1 LERITLTG
9 LASYFSPPTS
19 NSGPTDVVVGSDK
32 NIWFTEENLGNIAKF
47 TGLQN
52 SYQRVGDPS
61 GCCCCG
67 GGPDTQVAQTG
78 DMHTTFPVD
87 FNQSTPTKGDY
98 LVYNSNTVNVLPII
112 ETTFH
117 TDSGATLPSTIQDQL
132 TWNNGTPQSAV
143 SFSTTGHN
151 PGDTFLFDVQVASAV
166 TATGN
171 YPFQIQIT
179 AGSVTRF
186 YSGNAYIA
194 VNGSSDALGQ
204 GITLAAQDSLV
215 ADTQGVMFVKGDGFS
230 RYFPNGP
237 TTTYISP
244 GFDFGTLVKNGDGSY
259 TYTEK
264 DQTKENFNSSGQL
277 TSVVDSDGVAVTY
290 SYSSGNLSTVS
301 EPDGGVAT
309 LQYSSGLLSKIL
321 EPGGRTVTIGHDASG
336 NLTSVTNPDGG
347 LRTLTYDSADRLVT
361 DAWGPLKATMTYDTA
376 KSVLTQIDRG
386 GGATTQ
392 ISSANTVGFATSPA
406 KNASQAVGVT
416 TDALSHP
423 TTYSLDPLGYTTQLQ
438 TPDGGIQIF
447 ARDCAEQCTAITD
460 QLGRTT
466 TYTYAYGPS
475 DGDLVQITN
484 PDGSAETFQ
493 YDPTFH
499 KVTQQQDTRGDLT
512 TSTYDTS
519 TGDLLTTK
527 DALNEVT
534 TQTWSGGLLQTVTD
548 PLNHTATY
556 QWDTAHRRLTD
567 TIDPLNNRTTYG
579 YDAAGNQIT
588 VKDALG
594 RVTTTAFDGMRRA
607 TTVTDANGGV
617 VTMTYNA
624 IGELLTQTDQL
635 GHQTQNGYDMHGW
648 QTSTTQAVGTSVQA
662 ITTMAYDV
670 LGRLT
675 AQTDANNHTTSYGY
689 DAVGRQITQTSPVG
703 GVQTSTY
710 DLAGQLIASTDPL
723 NHTTTF
729 GYNLRG
735 WQTSVKDALGNLSTS
750 LYDTEGN
757 VTVQIDANSNRTTML
772 YDALNREY
780 QTTNAI
786 GGISTVLFDAAGNST
801 ATIDELGR
809 RTTYSFDPLNRQTQV
824 QDALGDLSTTIY
836 DAVSNVTVSIDPL
849 GDRTTMAYDVLN
861 RQTTTTDPMGFI
873 STTAYDAASNVTSTS
888 NARGYTTTFAYDA
901 SNRQT
906 QVTNGLG
913 GLATT
918 VYDLASNVIAQV
930 DERGDRTTFG
940 YDAANRRT
948 TQTDSLNHTVTTVY
962 DLAGNVIKTID
973 ALGFTTTMNY
983 DADNRRTSVVDPS
996 GGIVTTVYD
1005 AVGNVTNTIDQLGN
1019 TTTFVF
1025 DALSR
1030 QTQVID
1036 PRIGITTTLY
1046 DAVGNATN
1054 IIDSVGNKTTFVFD
1068 ALNRETQMI
1077 DPLGNSATFAY
1088 DKASRMTSVTDRD
1101 GRRRDFSFDN
1111 DRRKIRETW
1120 VVSGSTTDLLTFSY
1134 DKNSNLV
1141 TAADYHGAYT
1151 MAYDALDRMT
1161 AVQEPFGQI
1170 LTSIFDPVGNRTVL
1184 QDSLGGTMTSI
1195 YDAANRLTTR
1205 EFGGS
1210 GQTPLRINMSY
1221 TTRNQLATETRYSD
1235 LAGTQTVGY
1244 STLTYDAGSR
1254 LINLDHQNGSGT
1266 NLANYTYG
1274 YDLANRLTTETLN
1287 GGAPTTYG
1295 YDVTNQLA
1303 TVVNSSGTT
1312 TFGYDLNG
1320 NRTNTGYVTGSE
1332 NQLTTDGTYSYTYD
1346 KEGNLITKTNIST
1359 SEQWTFGYDN
1369 LNHMISAIDKNSS
1382 GTTLTYATYLY
1393 DVFGNRIEKDVWQTG
1408 GSTTTMRFSW
1418 DHPVDPSGL
1427 GGGGNIWADLNS
1439 SNGLVTRYILSDGLD
1454 QLIARISSSGAA
1466 AWFLND
1472 RLGSVRNFTDNSGS
1486 LIDTITYDGFG
1497 NITTESRSSNGGRF
1511 KFTGREFDSETGF
1524 QFNRARY
1531 YDPKTGRWT
1540 SQDPLGF
1547 EAGDANIYRYAI
1559 NSPTNHLDP
1568 KGLQKKDQVCF
1579 TSIEIDDKH
1588 NWTNRGTTMKVGEIG
1603 DKTSFAYGFTVEIKA
1618 DVSPGYSIEKYVDD
1632 NKDKL
1637 RQEAF
1642 TVTQFYENGGF
1653 DDPKKWNYIVAD
1665 KAHPKGADG
1674 QTTKKADAMKA
1685 LNEFFN
1691 TYSPPYMMDRVV
1703 NKDLFSTRFAN
1714 YDHDAKHVKY
1724 YDAPLFLNRPNDD
1737 PATISADRY
1746 ELIGDLEAIRVFAE
1760 GTDGK
1765 KIDAKFWYY
1774 RQAKSENGKWTFV
1787 EPRWGPD
1794 PKLPHTWTPK

>member
-1 LERITLTG
+1 MR
-9 LASYFSPPTS
+9 
-19 NSGPTDVVVGSDK
+19 
-32 NIWFTEENLGNIAKF
+32 
-47 TGLQN
+47 
-52 SYQRVGDPS
+52 
-61 GCCCCG
+61 
-67 GGPDTQVAQTG
+67 
-78 DMHTTFPVD
+78 TTFPVD

-112 ETTFH
+112 ETTFYS
-117 TDSGATLPSTIQDQL
+117 DSGATLPSTIQDQL

-179 AGSVTRF
+179 AGSVTRY

-215 ADTQGVMFVKGDGFS
+215 ADTQGVMFVKGDGFP

-347 LRTLTYDSADRLVT
+347 LRTLSYDSADRLVT

-406 KNASQAVGVT
+406 KNASQAVGVI
-416 TDALSHP
+416 TDGLSHL

-438 TPDGGIQIF
+438 TPDGGIQIIVYN
-447 ARDCAEQCTAITD
+447 CAEQCVSDTN
-460 QLGRTT
+460 QLGETT
-466 TYTYAYGPS
+466 TYTYAYGPG
-475 DGDLVQITN
+475 DGDRIQITF
-484 PDGSAETFQ
+484 PDGSVQKFQ

-499 KVTQQQDTRGDLT
+499 EVTQEQDTRGDLT
-512 TSTYDTS
+512 TMTYDSS
-519 TGDLLTTK
+519 TGDLLTIK

-534 TQTWSGGLLQTVTD
+534 TQTWSSGLLQTVTD
-548 PLNHTATY
+548 PLNHTTTY

-567 TIDPLNNRTTYG
+567 TIDALNNRTTYG

-588 VKDALG
+588 VQDALG

-607 TTVTDANGGV
+607 TTVTDANGGM

-635 GHQTQNGYDMHGW
+635 GHLTQNNYDMHGW
-648 QTSTTQAVGTSVQA
+648 LTSTTDAVGTSVQRT
-662 ITTMAYDV
+662 TTMVYDV
-670 LGRLT
+670 LGRQT

-703 GVQTSTY
+703 GVYTSTY

-723 NHTTTF
+723 NHSTTF
-729 GYNLRG
+729 SYNLRG

-750 LYDTEGN
+750 IYDTEGN
-757 VTVQIDANSNRTTML
+757 ITVQIDANGNRTTML

-780 QTTNAI
+780 QATNAI
-786 GGISTVLFDAAGNST
+786 GGISTVLFDAAGNNT

-849 GDRTTMAYDVLN
+849 GNRMTMAYDVLN
-861 RQTTTTDPMGFI
+861 RRTTTTDPMGFV
-873 STTAYDAASNVTSTS
+873 STIAYDAASNVTSTTKP
-888 NARGYTTTFAYDA
+888 RGYTTTFAYDA
-901 SNRQT
+901 LNRRTQT
-906 QVTNGLG
+906 TNALV

-918 VYDLASNVIAQV
+918 VYDLVGNVIAQV
-930 DERGDRTTFG
+930 DQRGDRTTFG
-940 YDAANRRT
+940 YDPASRQT
-948 TQTDSLNHTVTTVY
+948 SQTDPLNHTVTAVY

-983 DADNRRTSVVDPS
+983 DADNRRTSVVEPS
-996 GGIVTTVYD
+996 SGIVTTAYD
-1005 AVGNVTNTIDQLGN
+1005 RDGNVTNAIDQLGN
-1019 TTTFVF
+1019 TTTYAF
-1025 DALSR
+1025 DPLNR
-1030 QTQVID
+1030 QTLTID
-1036 PRIGITTTLY
+1036 AKGGITTTVF
-1046 DAVGNATN
+1046 DAVSNTVN
-1054 IIDSVGNKTTFVFD
+1054 VIDSVGNKTTFVFD

-1077 DPLGNSATFAY
+1077 DPLGNSATFAF
-1088 DKASRMTSVTDRD
+1088 DKASRMTSTTDRD
-1101 GRRRDFSFDN
+1101 GRRRDFSFDKDN
-1111 DRRKIRETW
+1111 RETGQTW
-1120 VVSGSTTDLLTFSY
+1120 VVSGSTTNVLTFTY
-1134 DKNSNLV
+1134 DKNSNLL
-1141 TAADYHGAYT
+1141 TGADYHGTYT
-1151 MAYDALDRMT
+1151 MGYDALDRMT

-1170 LTSIFDPVGNRTVL
+1170 LTSIFDAVGNRTVL
-1184 QDSLGGTMTSI
+1184 QDSLGGTTTSI

-1221 TTRNQLATETRYSD
+1221 TVRNQLATETRYSD

-1244 STLTYDAGSR
+1244 STFTYDAESR

-1266 NLANYTYG
+1266 NLTNYTYG
-1274 YDLANRLTTETLN
+1274 YDLADRVTTETLN
-1287 GGAPTTYG
+1287 AGTPITYS
-1295 YDVTNQLA
+1295 YDKTNQLINDSQTA
-1303 TVVNSSGTT
+1303 YT
-1312 TFGYDLNG
+1312 YDLNG
-1320 NRTNTGYVTGSE
+1320 NRTMTGYQTGNNNE
-1332 NQLTTDGTYSYTYD
+1332 LTNDGTWTYAYD
-1346 KEGNLITKTNIST
+1346 KEGNQISKTKTAT
-1359 SEQWTFGYDN
+1359 GEVWTFGYDN

-1382 GTTLTYATYLY
+1382 GTTLTYATYVY
-1393 DVFGNRIEKDVWQTG
+1393 DVFGNRIEKDVWQSG
-1408 GSTTTMRFSW
+1408 GSTTTRFAW
-1418 DHPVDPSGL
+1418 DNPVDPSGL

-1439 SNGLVTRYILSDGLD
+1439 SNALVTRYVLGDAMD
-1454 QLIARISSSGAA
+1454 QLIARISSGGMA
-1466 AWFLND
+1466 AWYLTD
-1472 RLGSVRNFTDNSGS
+1472 RLGSMRNITDNSGS

-1497 NITTESRSSNGGRF
+1497 NINTESQSSNGGRF
-1511 KFTGREFDSETGF
+1511 KWTSREADTETGL

-1531 YDPKTGRWT
+1531 YDPRTGRWT
-1540 SQDPLGF
+1540 SQDPMTF
-1547 EAGDANIYRYAI
+1547 AAGDANLYRYVYNDPSNENDPLGLAVNI
-1559 NSPTNHLDP
+1559 KNIIATDKKGEGFAGLDL
-1568 KGLQKKDQVCF
+1568 GLLFGKEK
-1579 TSIEIDDKH
+1579 
-1588 NWTNRGTTMKVGEIG
+1588 
-1603 DKTSFAYGFTVEIKA
+1603 FAYGFKITVNATVGCNETLEKAVEEKNVTIKQYIYQLSQTGKTDQKERLNTLTDKTHDA
-1618 DVSPGYSIEKYVDD
+1618 ALINDKAYAKYLKVWNDD
-1632 NKDKL
+1632 KDKTKLPYRSDDGVNDNLFNKDYKYAKHDDKSVTWVDAPGWGADEDQQPLPADKL
-1637 RQEAF
+1637 DFILMRLAIKIVATGENKK
-1642 TVTQFYENGGF
+1642 TVTGIFWVFPSG
-1653 DDPKKWNYIVAD
+1653 KSD
-1665 KAHPKGADG
+1665 KTEWKEDKLDG
-1674 QTTKKADAMKA
+1674 
-1685 LNEFFN
+1685 
-1691 TYSPPYMMDRVV
+1691 P
-1703 NKDLFSTRFAN
+1703 
-1714 YDHDAKHVKY
+1714 H
-1724 YDAPLFLNRPNDD
+1724 
-1737 PATISADRY
+1737 
-1746 ELIGDLEAIRVFAE
+1746 
-1760 GTDGK
+1760 
-1765 KIDAKFWYY
+1765 
-1774 RQAKSENGKWTFV
+1774 
-1787 EPRWGPD
+1787 
-1794 PKLPHTWTPK
+1794 PKLPKEWP